1 MSTTP
6 QNDSVG
12 TNTSNGTSN
21 GSSDEPK
28 VIIDPAVLA
37 EGAQDT
43 SGKVEKTEPM
53 PAQPDA
59 AAATG
64 AGDGSTVTPPAA
76 SSSPDPATTAPADNA
91 GKVEEDEEPKLPTN
105 DGRMLKY
112 GLAAAAIVGAIGLF
126 VIAYAFVRNSAPTA
140 TTAPVPVVVQSAP
153 AGATA
158 PAVPGAVVPEVR
170 TPAPR
175 RIDATACTRG
185 QYVIE
190 GNELVF
196 RNCALLELAEPAGR

>member
-12 TNTSNGTSN
+12 TSTSNGTSN

-37 EGAQDT
+37 DGAQTTD
-43 SGKVEKTEPM
+43 KVEKTEPM

-59 AAATG
+59 ATATGTDGAAADPAATL
-64 AGDGSTVTPPAA
+64 
-76 SSSPDPATTAPADNA
+76 PATNA
-91 GKVEEDEEPKLPTN
+91 SKDDEDEEPKLPTN
-105 DGRMLKY
+105 DGRTLKY

-126 VIAYAFVRNSAPTA
+126 VIAYAFVRNNAPTA
-140 TTAPVPVVVQSAP
+140 TPTVVVPSAP
-153 AGATA
+153 AGVTA
-158 PAVPGAVVPEVR
+158 PVAPGAVVPEVR

-175 RIDATACTRG
+175 RIDATGCTRG

>member
-12 TNTSNGTSN
+12 TSTSN
-21 GSSDEPK
+21 GSSNGTSDEPK

-37 EGAQDT
+37 DGAQDT

-59 AAATG
+59 TASPSDGTAAAPAATG
-64 AGDGSTVTPPAA
+64 SSTDAATTQPAA
-76 SSSPDPATTAPADNA
+76 NA
-91 GKVEEDEEPKLPTN
+91 GKDEEDEEPKLPTN
-105 DGRMLKY
+105 DGRNLKY

-126 VIAYAFVRNSAPTA
+126 VIAYAFVRNNAPTA
-140 TTAPVPVVVQSAP
+140 TPTVVVPSAP
-153 AGATA
+153 AGVTA
-158 PAVPGAVVPEVR
+158 PVAPGAVVPEVR

>member
-6 QNDSVG
+6 QNDTVG
-12 TNTSNGTSN
+12 SSTSN
-21 GSSDEPK
+21 GSSNGTGDEPK
-28 VIIDPAVLA
+28 VIIDPAILA
-37 EGAQDT
+37 DGAQDT

-59 AAATG
+59 TTASTSDGTAGAPTAAGSSPADPAATM
-64 AGDGSTVTPPAA
+64 PAA
-76 SSSPDPATTAPADNA
+76 NA
-91 GKVEEDEEPKLPTN
+91 SKDDEDEEPKLPTN
-105 DGRMLKY
+105 DGRNLKY

-126 VIAYAFVRNSAPTA
+126 VIAYAFVRNNAPTA
-140 TTAPVPVVVQSAP
+140 TPTVVVPSAP
-153 AGATA
+153 AGVTA
-158 PAVPGAVVPEVR
+158 PVAPGAVVPEVR

-175 RIDATACTRG
+175 RIDATGCTRG

-196 RNCALLELAEPAGR
+196 RNCALLELADPAGR

>member
-12 TNTSNGTSN
+12 TSTSNGTSN

-37 EGAQDT
+37 DGAQTTD
-43 SGKVEKTEPM
+43 KVEKTESM

-59 AAATG
+59 ATATGTDGSAAAPAAGSSPADPAATL
-64 AGDGSTVTPPAA
+64 PAA
-76 SSSPDPATTAPADNA
+76 NA
-91 GKVEEDEEPKLPTN
+91 SKDDEDEEPKLPTN
-105 DGRMLKY
+105 DGRTLKY

-126 VIAYAFVRNSAPTA
+126 VIAYAFVRNNAPTA
-140 TTAPVPVVVQSAP
+140 TPTVVVPSAP
-153 AGATA
+153 AGVTA
-158 PAVPGAVVPEVR
+158 PVAPGAVVPEVR

-175 RIDATACTRG
+175 RIDATGCTRG

-196 RNCALLELAEPAGR
+196 RNCALLELADPASR